1 MINVSSSEPI
11 PTAYPVVICG
21 RRVLVTRYHL
31 GSHPG
36 VEKGYT
42 RAQQVGWREGGQYRP
57 VGCPNECVA
66 LADGAVQLSRHA
78 KVDQLDVSVVCEE
91 NVLSFDVAMDHLTLV
106 KVAEALQEGGRR
118 VWWASSGSGTTGEQ
132 TRLND

>member
-1 MINVSSSEPI
+1 MHSRSDG
-11 PTAYPVVICG
+11 ARG
-21 RRVLVTRYHL
+21 
-31 GSHPG
+31 
-36 VEKGYT
+36 
-42 RAQQVGWREGGQYRP
+42 GGQYRP

-91 NVLSFDVAMDHLTLV
+91 NVLSFDVAVDHLTLV